1 MTMTLQEQMV
11 LYRAKERITQ
21 AELAKRCG
29 LSRITIGCIE
39 NGTQNPT
46 QKTRMQILL
55 VIGGTSSDIEHNKN

>member
-1 MTMTLQEQMV
+1 MTMTLQEQML

-29 LSRITIGCIE
+29 LSKITICCIE
-39 NGTQNPT
+39 NGTQTPT
-46 QKTRMQILL
+46 KKTRMQILL